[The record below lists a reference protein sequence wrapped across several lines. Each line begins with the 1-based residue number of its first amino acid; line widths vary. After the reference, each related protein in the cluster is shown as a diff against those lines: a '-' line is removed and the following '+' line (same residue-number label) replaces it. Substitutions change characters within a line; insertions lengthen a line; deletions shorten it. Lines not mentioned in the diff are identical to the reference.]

1 MSAGE
6 SAMPQ
11 IILDDE
17 QAKLLASSLK
27 PVEVRDRQGNLL
39 GVIPPVWTEEEV
51 ADAKKRLASNEPR
64 YTTAEVLEHLRSL
77 DGK

>member
-1 MSAGE
+1 
-6 SAMPQ
+6 MPQ

-77 DGK
+77 DRK

>member
-1 MSAGE
+1 
-6 SAMPQ
+6 MPQ

-39 GVIPPVWTEEEV
+39 GVIPPLWTEEEV
-51 ADAKKRLASNEPR
+51 ADAKKRLASDEPR
-64 YTTAEVLEHLRSL
+64 YATAEVLEHLCSL
-77 DGK
+77 DMK

>member
-1 MSAGE
+1 
-6 SAMPQ
+6 MPQ